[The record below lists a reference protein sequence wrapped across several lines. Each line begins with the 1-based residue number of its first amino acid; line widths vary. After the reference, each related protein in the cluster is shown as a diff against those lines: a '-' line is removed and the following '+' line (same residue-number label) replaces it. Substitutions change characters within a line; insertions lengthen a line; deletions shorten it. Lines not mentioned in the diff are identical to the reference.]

1 MKRYAHCRS
10 KDRPVLSMNDW
21 GGGGYFK
28 INHLTTLFR
37 KNNSSFITVII
48 TLMFIFNIDKHESK

>member
-21 GGGGYFK
+21 GGYFK

-48 TLMFIFNIDKHESK
+48 TLMFIFNIDKHKSK